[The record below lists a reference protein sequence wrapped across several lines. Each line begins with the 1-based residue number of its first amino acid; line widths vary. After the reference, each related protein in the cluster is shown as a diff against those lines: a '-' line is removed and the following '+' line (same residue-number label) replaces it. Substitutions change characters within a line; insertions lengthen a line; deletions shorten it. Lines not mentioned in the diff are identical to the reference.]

1 MSLRTLGLIKVPIL
15 ELRQLELPLSSILA
29 KEASEIYSKQSK
41 EDKNLRGKSNSRS
54 YSQYQGRN
62 RKKEEAMIK
71 MMKGM
76 GK

>member
-41 EDKNLRGKSNSRS
+41 EDKNLRGKTSSAFSLSNFPHPS
-54 YSQYQGRN
+54 
-62 RKKEEAMIK
+62 
-71 MMKGM
+71 
-76 GK
+76 